1 MSVNDPFLF
10 GLNMIE
16 LFALPAMLAMFVV
29 AVWYGVVR
37 GADGS
42 PVLWGDARRRA
53 AARARR
59 SPGAKAPAK
68 EAAPV

>member
-16 LFALPAMLAMFVV
+16 LFSIPIMLVAFTV
-29 AVWYGVVR
+29 AVWYGIVR

-42 PVLWGDARRRA
+42 PVLWGDAEKRA
-53 AARARR
+53 TARARPDPVKR
-59 SPGAKAPAK
+59 PGAR
-68 EAAPV
+68 EAV

>member
-16 LFALPAMLAMFVV
+16 LFAIPAMLAMFVL

-42 PVLWGDARRRA
+42 PVLWGDADKRLIARTRRT
-53 AARARR
+53 
-59 SPGAKAPAK
+59 PGETATPR
-68 EAAPV
+68 P

>member
-10 GLNMIE
+10 GLNMVE
-16 LFALPAMLAMFVV
+16 LFSIPAMLAIFAF

-42 PVLWGDARRRA
+42 PVLWGDADKRA
-53 AARARR
+53 AARARKEPR
-59 SPGAKAPAK
+59 KAT
-68 EAAPV
+68 

>member
-10 GLNMIE
+10 GLNMVE
-16 LFALPAMLAMFVV
+16 LFSIPIMIVAFIF

-42 PVLWGDARRRA
+42 PVLWGDAEKRLVARTRRT
-53 AARARR
+53 
-59 SPGAKAPAK
+59 PGESATPR
-68 EAAPV
+68 P